1 VNPVSPPAPLAVLLS
16 HAGREMGLPQHG
28 WRVTPLAGDG
38 SDRRFFRV
46 RHGEHH
52 FVALLSPR
60 KNPSGIDENDSY
72 WFIGRHLHASGV
84 PVPRIHWVDRD
95 AGHFLLQDLGDL
107 HLQRHVRRSRSRR
120 QLLKTYRQVVT
131 LLVHLHRTAPRGFF
145 ADFCFDT
152 PVYNAP
158 FVHQRELEYFRDAFL
173 VGYLGLAVD
182 AEELRA
188 DFENLAKAA
197 GADCGGLVMHRDF
210 QSRNLMVHQGRL
222 WLIDFQGM
230 RFGPPAYDLAAFL
243 IDPYVM
249 LSAGLQEELTA
260 LYWSAAQRFL
270 GVSRR
275 AFREQ
280 FLAVRLCRNLQVL
293 GAYGFLG
300 KTKGKKDFLQYI
312 PGAWRQLL
320 GLLHGPCGN
329 RYPRLTRLVT
339 RAAGVVEITRKA
351 GA

>member
-1 VNPVSPPAPLAVLLS
+1 
-16 HAGREMGLPQHG
+16 
-28 WRVTPLAGDG
+28 
-38 SDRRFFRV
+38 
-46 RHGEHH
+46 
-52 FVALLSPR
+52 VALLSPR

-72 WFIGRHLHASGV
+72 WFIGRHLHACGV
-84 PVPRIHWVDRD
+84 PVPRIHWADRQ

-131 LLVHLHRTAPRGFF
+131 LLVHLHRTAHRGFL

-158 FVHQRELEYFRDAFL
+158 FVYQRELEYFRDAFL
-173 VGYLGLAVD
+173 VGYLGLAVE
-182 AEELRA
+182 AEDLRA
-188 DFENLAKAA
+188 DFENLAEAA

-230 RFGPPAYDLAAFL
+230 RFGPPAYDLAALL

-312 PGAWRQLL
+312 PGAWHQLL
-320 GLLHGPCGN
+320 GLLHGPGGN
-329 RYPRLTRLVT
+329 RYPRLTRLVN
-339 RAAGVVEITRKA
+339 RVAGTVEIMQKA
-351 GA
+351 GN